1 MDGSPQLGPA
11 GRCVGQSPQKL
22 KQILNYRA
30 NVNINGGMCDL
41 YMAQPH
47 SFHSQGGSFRM

>member
-1 MDGSPQLGPA
+1 VDESPQLGPA